1 MAGDHGGGGRV
12 SVWPSEVTV
21 QMLQN
26 FIDGGAAI
34 NVLARHAGAE
44 VVLVDVGVKGQLDLP
59 DVCNCKVSSGT
70 ANMTKG
76 PAMTKEE
83 AAKAIQVGFSQ
94 AQAVIDRG
102 VNLIATGDIGIGVPP
117 AVQFSRFQRYAGA
130 KVIGQGTGLNDEDF
144 KRRS

>member
-1 MAGDHGGGGRV
+1 M
-12 SVWPSEVTV
+12 
-21 QMLQN
+21 
-26 FIDGGAAI
+26 
-34 NVLARHAGAE
+34 
-44 VVLVDVGVKGQLDLP
+44 DVGGVKGQLDLP
-59 DVCNCKVSSGT
+59 DVCHCKVSSGT

-102 VNLIATGDIGIGVPP
+102 SESYCHRGIWVLAILPP
-117 AVQFSRFQRYAGA
+117 QQCNFSRFQRYAG
-130 KVIGQGTGLNDEDF
+130 GQSNWAGEQVLMMRDF